1 MTRKQTRSTSRQPPA
16 TTVVDEDATRASTGA
31 PTVQIVED
39 ESKIAELYRLH
50 LQDSY
55 DVRVETTGR
64 AALERLDDA
73 VDVLLVDRRMPGL
86 SGDEFVRAVRERGHD
101 CAIAM
106 VSAIDPDPDV
116 VSTAFDAYL
125 VKPLS
130 GEQLRRMVGELT
142 TIREYDDAV
151 REQYALLQQL
161 ATLKRS
167 GSRRDLRTSEA
178 YTELLEEL
186 SRRRAA
192 ASTKVEPLVDS
203 TFEPVLEDLPDEQ
216 PSS

>member
-1 MTRKQTRSTSRQPPA
+1 MS
-16 TTVVDEDATRASTGA
+16 DATPASAGT

-50 LQDSY
+50 LPDSY
-55 DVRVETTGR
+55 DVRVETTGK

-86 SGDEFVRAVRERGHD
+86 SGDEFVRTVRERGHD

-106 VSAIDPDPDV
+106 VSAIDPDLDV

-130 GEQLRRMVGELT
+130 GERLRRMVEELT
-142 TIREYDDAV
+142 TIREHDDAV
-151 REQYALLQQL
+151 RDQYALLQQL
-161 ATLKRS
+161 ATLKHS
-167 GSRRDLRTSEA
+167 GSRQDLRTSEA
-178 YTELLEEL
+178 YTELLDEL
-186 SRRRAA
+186 RRRRAA
-192 ASTKVEPLVDS
+192 ASTRVEPLVDS
-203 TFEPVLEDLPDEQ
+203 TFESVLEDLPDEQ

>member
-1 MTRKQTRSTSRQPPA
+1 MTEA
-16 TTVVDEDATRASTGA
+16 IADADDA

-50 LQDSY
+50 LPDSY
-55 DVRVETTGR
+55 DVRVETTGK
-64 AALERLDDA
+64 AALAQLDDT
-73 VDVLLVDRRMPGL
+73 VDVLLVDRRMPGI
-86 SGDEFVRAVRERGHD
+86 SGDDLVRTVRERGHD

-106 VSAIDPDPDV
+106 VSAIDPDLDV

-130 GEQLRRMVGELT
+130 GDRLRQMVAELS
-142 TIREYDDAV
+142 TIREHDEAV
-151 REQYALLQQL
+151 RDQYALLQQL
-161 ATLKRS
+161 ATLKSS
-167 GSRRDLRTSEA
+167 GSRQDLHANET
-178 YTELLEEL
+178 YTELLDEL

-192 ASTKVEPLVDS
+192 ASTRVEPLVES
-203 TFEPVLEDLPDEQ
+203 TFEPVLQDLPDEQ